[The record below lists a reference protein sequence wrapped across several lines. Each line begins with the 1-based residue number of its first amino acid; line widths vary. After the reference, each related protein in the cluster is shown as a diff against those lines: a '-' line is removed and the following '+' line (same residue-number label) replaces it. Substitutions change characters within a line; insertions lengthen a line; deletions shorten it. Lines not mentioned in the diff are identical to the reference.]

1 MAYFDF
7 TSLDELMEDLEAIAD
22 LPDAVAKEM
31 LMAQAEIIAE
41 AQQRAAVAN
50 GLVDTGQMKESI
62 EVDSAIKTSGL
73 DRYVDVYPRGTRA
86 DGVRNAEVAFIHE
99 YGAPGKH
106 ISAKAWIKQANESVA
121 ERADAAAMEVYN
133 KYLQS
138 KNL

>member
-7 TSLDELMEDLEAIAD
+7 SSMDQLLEDMEAIAD
-22 LPDAVAKEM
+22 LPDSVVEEM
-31 LMAQAEIIAE
+31 LKAQAEVIIE
-41 AQQRAAVAN
+41 AQQAAARSE
-50 GLVDTGQMKESI
+50 GLVDTGQMEQSI
-62 EVDSAIKTSGL
+62 ELDEAMKNRGL
-73 DRYVDVYPRGTRA
+73 DRYIDIYPRGTRT

-106 ISAKAWIKQANESVA
+106 IPAKSWIKCANEGAA
-121 ERADAAAMEVYN
+121 ERATAAAMEVYN